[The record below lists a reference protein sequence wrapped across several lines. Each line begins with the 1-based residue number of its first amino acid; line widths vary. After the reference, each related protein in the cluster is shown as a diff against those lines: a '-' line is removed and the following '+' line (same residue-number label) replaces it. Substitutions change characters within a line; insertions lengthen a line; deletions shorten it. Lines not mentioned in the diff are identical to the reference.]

1 MPPFT
6 FTFPVI
12 NTKTGPGPTADQLK
26 SRAEAL
32 RKDVGALTL
41 TLTFTDTGDRKG
53 TFTATGT
60 AENLGAIESNAAT
73 GVENLPGT
81 AGWLPDGVPTF
92 TADDPTSPGGRRRRR
107 KLTRRKRKTTR
118 RR

>member
-6 FTFPVI
+6 FTFPVV
-12 NTKTGPGPTADQLK
+12 NTKTGAAPTADQLK

-41 TLTFTDTGDRKG
+41 TLTFTNTGDRKG

-60 AENLGAIESNAAT
+60 AANLGAIESNAAT

-81 AGWLPDGVPTF
+81 AGWLPDDVPKF
-92 TADDPTSPGGRRRRR
+92 TADDPTPPGGRRRKSRR
-107 KLTRRKRKTTR
+107 QRRRRMTR

>member
-60 AENLGAIESNAAT
+60 AENLGAIESNAAV

-92 TADDPTSPGGRRRRR
+92 TADDPTSPGGRRRR

>member
-6 FTFPVI
+6 FKFPVI

-81 AGWLPDGVPTF
+81 AGWLPDGMPTF

>member
-41 TLTFTDTGDRKG
+41 TLKFTETGDRKG

-60 AENLGAIESNAAT
+60 AANLGAIESNAAT

-81 AGWLPDGVPTF
+81 AGWLPDGVPSF
-92 TADDPTSPGGRRRRR
+92 TADDPTSPGGRRRRKSVR
-107 KLTRRKRKTTR
+107 RQRKRRTTR
-118 RR
+118 R

>member
-60 AENLGAIESNAAT
+60 AENLGAIEANAAT

-92 TADDPTSPGGRRRRR
+92 TAEDPTSPGGRRRRR
-107 KLTRRKRKTTR
+107 KLTRRTRKTTR

>member
-12 NTKTGPGPTADQLK
+12 NTKTGTGPTADQLK

-41 TLTFTDTGDRKG
+41 TLKFTETGDRKG

-60 AENLGAIESNAAT
+60 AANLGAIESNAAT
-73 GVENLPGT
+73 AVENLPGT
-81 AGWLPDGVPTF
+81 AGWLPDDVPKF
-92 TADDPTSPGGRRRRR
+92 TADDPAPPGGRRRSRR
-107 KLTRRKRKTTR
+107 HRKRRTTR